1 MFSAKKQTISNEEQR
16 VGALRIQSS
25 AYGLC
30 IPLVWGTTRVSGNL
44 MWYGDFTATAHTTTE
59 EVGGKGGGGGTVTTN
74 TTYTY
79 STALVMGLCEGPIAS
94 IGSVWAAKSKTT
106 LSEQGFSVFLG
117 SYSQSP
123 WTYLTS
129 KHPDKALAYPGT
141 CYVANGSL
149 SLGGSPNLPNL
160 SFEVRGPRIVGFGG
174 VKDASPAGVVTDFL
188 TDPTYGVGFPSA
200 RIADLSD
207 YSDYCWA
214 NGLFISPA
222 LTEQAEA
229 HEHLAGIADI
239 TNSAVVWSEGKLKL
253 RPYGDTAAT
262 GNGVTWTPSITPVV
276 DLTDDDFLPI
286 SESEVIIVRRSDQAD
301 AYNHVQIEYRDRALD
316 YNLAIAPAKDDA
328 AIAQFGLRSAEVR
341 RYHAI
346 CERSIADTVAQ
357 IKLQRE
363 YVRREFEFRL
373 GWRWCFLEP
382 MDIVTLSHV
391 SGALDLQLEQVRII
405 SIEED
410 EGGKLTVVAEEFP
423 FGVATP
429 AQVQTQEPGGYSVD
443 LNVAPGNA
451 AVPVMFEPPIS
462 LAGRP
467 EVWLATSGGATWGG
481 CEIWVSLDDATY
493 TKVGTM
499 AGGARHGVLTDVLP
513 AATDPDAANV
523 LSVDLTT
530 SRGVLTGG
538 TSEDRDLFNTL
549 CYVGGELIS
558 FASAALTGAYAYD
571 ISNLRRGAYG
581 SPIDSHSVGEP
592 FVRCDQAVFRYAYDP
607 ALLGKTLYI
616 KLRSFNVYGGAR
628 QELDGLTAYTFT
640 TAGAPVGGVGGVYA
654 EQPFTGRSA
663 KVRWP
668 AMVGAIGYRVEVWT
682 LGVERRTVDTT
693 DTRYE
698 YTFEDARAD
707 GGPWRTVQF
716 RVYGI
721 TETGI
726 SDTPALLQLT
736 NLQIGAPT
744 GVAYANLIE
753 GFTVSC
759 NTPADT
765 DYAGCRVWL
774 STTSGFDPAAVTPVY
789 DGPDTIF
796 SVYDLTANADYYVRI
811 GLYDV
816 FGTDGMTLSS
826 ELHVIPRG
834 FTTNPAD
841 TLAAINTILSG
852 AAADDRLILSGD
864 KFALRD
870 PDDANMYPFAVVD
883 DGGTWRVLLN
893 ADVLIGGNVDIAN
906 LRTGSLPSDVIMR
919 LGGGTIE
926 LDGMGEIRVYA
937 DAGAN
942 QDFVRL
948 TSGQIN
954 FLRYIAGTGYVTYNY
969 LSRIE
974 VGVANSGD
982 TVAIPGYWKAQPR
995 VIVSPNSLGVFKAAY
1010 AGQDQAIACE
1020 ATLIEET
1027 SPGSGQYEFVATA
1040 NLQIAAGAG
1049 SSAVAQSSGL
1059 LTADTTWSSSTRTTP
1074 ANCTQVTPSVT
1085 LTSLRWTGTGAVY
1098 ARRQV
1103 RWRVRYTGDAGGGSW
1118 RTKAIGDQLGA
1129 VTDSQTFTFP
1139 SAGAY
1144 TFWLEFVAEDATGT
1158 FTATSGIEYDT
1169 DTAAVSNGSAT
1180 TTWNYNQIGNGNTPT
1195 HNIALPSYTP
1205 PAGWS
1210 IVQTTYTYNLQG
1222 SLGKTGAG
1230 TIRANYPGGVIA
1242 SNTTPFSTLPY
1253 SQTVSYTA
1261 SGYST
1266 TACSA
1271 YGSASST
1278 GGDGWSFSVKFNS
1291 ASASIQIRRPKGAT
1305 ASGNNT
1311 FVFDAYGYTLSSA
1324 TVLASGTLNWLAI
1337 GE

>member
-1 MFSAKKQTISNEEQR
+1 MFSAKKQTIANEEQR

-44 MWYGDFTATAHTTTE
+44 VWYGDFAATAHTSKE
-59 EVGGKGGGGGTVTTN
+59 EVGGKGGGGGSVTVN

-79 STALVMGLCEGPIAS
+79 ATALAMALCEGPIAS
-94 IGSVWAAKSKTT
+94 IGPVWSAKSKTT
-106 LSEQGFSVFLG
+106 LSDLGFSAFLG
-117 SYSQSP
+117 SYSQSA

-129 KHPDKALAYPGT
+129 KHPAEALAYPGT
-141 CYVANGSL
+141 CYVANGAL

-174 VKDASPAGVVTDFL
+174 VKDASPAGIITDFL
-188 TDPTYGVGFPSA
+188 TDATYGVGFPSA
-200 RIADLSD
+200 RLADMSD

-239 TNSAVVWSEGKLKL
+239 TNSAIVWSEGKLKFK
-253 RPYGDTAAT
+253 PYGDTEAT
-262 GNGVTWTPSITPVV
+262 ANGVTWSPSITPVA

-286 SESEVIIVRRSDQAD
+286 SEREVIIVRRSDQAD
-301 AYNHVQIEYRDRALD
+301 AYNHVQVEYRDRALD
-316 YNLAIAPAKDDA
+316 YNLNIAQVKDDA
-328 AIAQFGLRSAEVR
+328 SISQFGLRSAEVR

-346 CERSIADTVAQ
+346 CERAIADTVSQ

-363 YVRREFEFRL
+363 YVRRQFEFRL

-382 MDIVTLSHV
+382 MDIVTLTHV
-391 SGALDLQLEQVRII
+391 SGALDLQLEQVRIV

-467 EVWLATSGGATWGG
+467 EVWLATSGGETWGG

-493 TKVGTM
+493 SKVGTL
-499 AGGARHGVLTDVLP
+499 AGGARHGVLTNALP

-538 TSEDRDLFNTL
+538 TSDDRDLFNTL

-558 FASAALTGAYAYD
+558 FASAALTAAYAYD

-581 SPIDSHSVGEP
+581 SPIDSHSIGAP

-668 AMVGAIGYRVEVWT
+668 AMVGAIGYRVEIWT
-682 LGVERRTVDTT
+682 LGVERRSVDTT

-726 SDTPALLQLT
+726 SDAPALLQLT
-736 NLQIGAPT
+736 NVQIGAPT

-753 GFTVSC
+753 GFTISC
-759 NTPADT
+759 NTPTDT

-774 STTSGFDPAAVTPVY
+774 STTSGFDPTGLAPVY
-789 DGPDTIF
+789 DGPDTIY
-796 SVYDLTANADYYVRI
+796 SAYDLTANDDYYVRI

-852 AAADDRLILSGD
+852 AALDDRLILSGD

-870 PDDANMYPFAVVD
+870 PDDENMYPFAVVNVE
-883 DGGTWRVLLN
+883 GVWRVLLN

-906 LRTGSLPSDVIMR
+906 LRTGALPSDVIMR

-937 DAGAN
+937 ATGAN
-942 QDFVRL
+942 QDFVSL
-948 TSGQIN
+948 TFGQIK

-974 VGVANSGD
+974 TGVSNSGD
-982 TVAIPGYWKAQPR
+982 LVVIPGYWKAQPN
-995 VIVSPNSLGVFKAAY
+995 VQVSPASLTCFKAAY
-1010 AGQDQAIACE
+1010 SSQDQTITCDAVS
-1020 ATLIEET
+1020 LQET
-1027 SPGSGQYEFVATA
+1027 SVGSGQWQFVATA
-1040 NLQIAAGAG
+1040 NLNLGNGTGTAAVGT
-1049 SSAVAQSSGL
+1049 SSGN
-1059 LTADTTWSSSTRTTP
+1059 LTGSTNWTSGTRTTP
-1074 ANCTQVTPSVT
+1074 ANCSQVSPVVSLSSV
-1085 LTSLRWTGTGAVY
+1085 RWTSGINY

-1103 RWRVRYTGDAGGGSW
+1103 RWRVRYTGDSGGGAW
-1118 RTKAIGDQLGA
+1118 QTKAIGDQLGA
-1129 VTDSQTFTFP
+1129 VSDTQTFAFP

-1144 TFWLEFVAEDATGT
+1144 TFWLEFIAEDASGT
-1158 FTATSGIEYDT
+1158 FAATGITYEYDSASVSST
-1169 DTAAVSNGSAT
+1169 TANVVSVPGYTLSLVRN
-1180 TTWNYNQIGNGNTPT
+1180 
-1195 HNIALPSYTP
+1195 LPGYTP
-1205 PAGWS
+1205 PSGYEVYS
-1210 IVQTTYTYNLQG
+1210 VTYTY
-1222 SLGKTGAG
+1222 T
-1230 TIRANYPGGVIA
+1230 GVIFNMSEIA
-1242 SNTTPFSTLPY
+1242 YVDYPDIRRNGPVFT
-1253 SQTVSYTA
+1253 SQTRTASFNSTSYSSSAIYLRAKDTVNVDLTAGSAAISIRRPQGYTA
-1261 SGYST
+1261 SGQNRFDFTSYNFT
-1266 TACSA
+1266 LTSA
-1271 YGSASST
+1271 
-1278 GGDGWSFSVKFNS
+1278 V
-1291 ASASIQIRRPKGAT
+1291 
-1305 ASGNNT
+1305 
-1311 FVFDAYGYTLSSA
+1311 
-1324 TVLASGTLNWLAI
+1324 VLASGALNWLAI